1 MRYISKGQKRVLK
14 DYAKDNYF
22 NSDLLINKL
31 NNKTILMMQLE
42 KINDYETLNWDVNR
56 LIDDLIFADTLEE
69 KLKIIDNFR

>member
-22 NSDLLINKL
+22 NSDLLINKF

-56 LIDDLIFADTLEE
+56 LIDDLIFADTIEE

>member
-22 NSDLLINKL
+22 NSDLLINKF

-56 LIDDLIFADTLEE
+56 LIDDLVFADTIEE

>member
-22 NSDLLINKL
+22 NSDLLINKF